1 LKRETAPV
9 AAKITVVAGRPAT
22 QKLRPTAVARAGDT
36 RFAFDFVVFVLPLLI
51 CIYFLVFIDEM
62 NTRRRP
68 IAPSPNIYATNAKIC
83 HLVAQHPCL
92 YDRSDENYMRKSTV
106 INAWKD
112 ISKDMRI
119 SGGFII
125 PACMVGID

>member
-1 LKRETAPV
+1 
-9 AAKITVVAGRPAT
+9 
-22 QKLRPTAVARAGDT
+22 
-36 RFAFDFVVFVLPLLI
+36 
-51 CIYFLVFIDEM
+51 M

-125 PACMVGID
+125 PACMVGIDKKNLYFIFTRISFRAQFLQNLVRVLLYNVYNYNL